1 MASPT
6 GAAPPQNSRPERNDQ
21 VAVIRTVPLPGAERA
36 SRALPVLLVAWIV
49 SAVVHAGL
57 LGLFLFVTVNVSPAN
72 VATETEVINAQVDE
86 EKPKEANLEND
97 DPGGLDPD
105 QLLNFNLTRVE
116 DTSVPG
122 PVNPTEDVGIKDL
135 SEALPANVPPPPGLG
150 GNQGQ
155 SGGVD
160 DKKFGLAS
168 PVGYQGGMQGL
179 LIPGGIGGR
188 SGSTRE
194 QLLREGGGN
203 EETEA
208 AVAMGQKWIVQ
219 HQAVDGHWSLDGFN
233 QHGHCNCSGFGI
245 NNDIAATAFGLLPLL
260 GAGET
265 HKNPKA
271 AYRNNVERALKYLM
285 LKQGRDGDFGG
296 GMYAHGLAAI
306 AICEA
311 YGMTSDP
318 LLKGSAQR
326 AINFIRSAQSESG
339 GWRYEPRQ
347 GGDTSVLGWQV
358 MALKSGQMAGLE
370 VDDRRV
376 PTLAKATKYLNS
388 VMTADGSGYGY
399 QSPDPTPT
407 MTAVGLLCRLYL
419 GTGPRN
425 SGVVLGVNRL
435 RRTPPPAG
443 LSSMYYYYYATQVM
457 HHVGGDAWEFWN
469 PKMRQMLLARQD
481 KGTTPKHPHQRGS
494 WAPAGDAHAGSG
506 GRLMITSLS
515 VLTLEVYYRHL
526 PLYRRDLGAAAKR
539 PCRTEDRGWKIAQ
552 NVLLI
557 LDLRSSILNPLSP
570 SSRAIRSK
578 SANSD

>member
-1 MASPT
+1 MASSID
-6 GAAPPQNSRPERNDQ
+6 GAPPQNSQPERPDPA
-21 VAVIRTVPLPGAERA
+21 AVIRAVPVPGTAGPG
-36 SRALPVLLVAWIV
+36 RALPVLLIAWIV
-49 SAVVHAGL
+49 SAIVHVCL
-57 LGLFLFVTVNVSPAN
+57 LALFLFVTVNVSPAN
-72 VATETEVINAQVDE
+72 IATETEVINAQVED

-97 DPGGLDPD
+97 DPGGLDPE
-105 QLLNFNLTRVE
+105 QMLNFNLTRQE
-116 DTSVPG
+116 DVSVPG
-122 PVNPTEDVGIKDL
+122 PVNPTEDVGIKDVT
-135 SEALPANVPPPPGLG
+135 EAAPINVPPPPGFG

-160 DKKFGLAS
+160 ADKLGLAN
-168 PVGYQGGMQGL
+168 PVGFQGGMQGL

-188 SGSTRE
+188 SGATRE
-194 QLLREGGGN
+194 QLVREGGGN

-208 AVAMGQKWIVQ
+208 AVAMGQKWLVQ
-219 HQAVDGHWSLDGFN
+219 HQAPDGHWSLDGFN
-233 QHGHCNCSGFGI
+233 QHGHCNCTGFGI
-245 NNDIAATAFGLLPLL
+245 HNDIAGTAFGLLPLL

-296 GMYAHGLAAI
+296 GMYAHGLATI

-318 LLKGSAQR
+318 LLKGPAQR
-326 AINFIRSAQSESG
+326 AISFIRSAQSDSG
-339 GWRYEPRQ
+339 GWRYEPRV

-358 MALKSGQMAGLE
+358 MALKSGQMAGLD
-370 VDDRRV
+370 VDDRRN
-376 PTLAKATKYLNS
+376 PTLAKATKFLNT

-399 QSPDPTPT
+399 LSPDPTPT

-425 SGVVLGVNRL
+425 SGIVAGVNRL
-435 RRTPPPAG
+435 RQTPPPNG
-443 LSSMYYYYYATQVM
+443 LGSMYYYYYASQVM

-481 KGTTPKHPHQRGS
+481 KGATAKHPHLRGS
-494 WAPAGDAHAGSG
+494 WSPAGDAHAGSG

-526 PLYRRDLGAAAKR
+526 PLYRRELG
-539 PCRTEDRGWKIAQ
+539 
-552 NVLLI
+552 
-557 LDLRSSILNPLSP
+557 
-570 SSRAIRSK
+570 SSRATVK
-578 SANSD
+578 N